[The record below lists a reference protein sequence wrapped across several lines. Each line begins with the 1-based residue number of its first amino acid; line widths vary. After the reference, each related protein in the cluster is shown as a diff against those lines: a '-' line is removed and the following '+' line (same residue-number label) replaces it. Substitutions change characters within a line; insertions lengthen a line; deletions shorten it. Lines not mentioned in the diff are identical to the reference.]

1 MINYPFIHVPSI
13 STVCPPFSPKI
24 SGSNFSARQLPKS
37 SGSSVPG
44 IHVLRQGA
52 IKRLNKKMVV
62 QITKIPHCSNR
73 WKMFLEIHII
83 HIWFAEKGLV
93 QWVSLIPIYTCEAY
107 LNACYQKHVSISSSR
122 RKLGPLCFL
131 GPHDIPAV
139 MRHFQNIKTSE
150 NIRIFDLAKL
160 LLAKVA
166 WNLPK
171 NMTDM
176 SLSFIPY
183 QSHLQ

>member
-1 MINYPFIHVPSI
+1 
-13 STVCPPFSPKI
+13 
-24 SGSNFSARQLPKS
+24 
-37 SGSSVPG
+37 
-44 IHVLRQGA
+44 
-52 IKRLNKKMVV
+52 MVV
-62 QITKIPHCSNR
+62 QITKIPHCSKR
-73 WKMFLEIHII
+73 WILCKRSTSSTSDLPKKDWYNDVLGITDPN
-83 HIWFAEKGLV
+83 
-93 QWVSLIPIYTCEAY
+93 STCEAY

-160 LLAKVA
+160 ILAKVA

-176 SLSFIPY
+176 SLSFIPS